1 MKKLNI
7 ALIAL
12 IIGSLV
18 YVCWRGETL
27 AIFSWFERIGLA
39 SYVESLRNCSRWLAV
54 YLPNWL
60 LFSLPNAL
68 WLFSGILIFDS
79 IWGSNQSAGKVF
91 WVSVFLII
99 AVGAEVAQGLRLLS
113 GTFDWQDMVLML
125 FASFCAVL
133 VIAYLREKE
142 RSQKSWIV

>member
-1 MKKLNI
+1 
-7 ALIAL
+7 
-12 IIGSLV
+12 
-18 YVCWRGETL
+18 
-27 AIFSWFERIGLA
+27 
-39 SYVESLRNCSRWLAV
+39 
-54 YLPNWL
+54 
-60 LFSLPNAL
+60 L